1 MFIVLEGLDGA
12 GKSTQI
18 RMLRQLLAERG
29 VESEYVHFPRF
40 DAPVYGELI
49 ARFLRGEFGGVNEV
63 DPYLV
68 ALLFAGDRA
77 AAGPQIRAWI
87 AEGKAVVLDRYVYS
101 NVGFQCAKLPAGER
115 RDRLAQWILDLEF
128 GYNDLP
134 RPDLS
139 LFLDVPFAFTERKL
153 TEVRE
158 GDDRDYLQ
166 GSRDIHEDALDL
178 QRRVREVYLAPR
190 RRTIRCVWSIA
201 AIRRGRWVRPNIISK
216 NTGRAGPDTRRA
228 MRKTRTF
235 KIAANVCRL
244 ILACTFIVSGFT
256 KVIDPWGT
264 ALKVNEYLSIYGL
277 DYLQPG
283 AMVFSIWLC
292 GAELM
297 MGCMLL
303 FKVRIRLISIFAVL
317 SMVFFTLLTL
327 LSATLIPVEDCGCF
341 GEALKLTPW
350 ETFVKNV
357 VLLPMAF
364 VVWWRYR
371 PDKIFAFKPLEIVL
385 TCTFFFLAMYLGYY
399 CYIHLPLVDFL
410 PYKVGVNIR
419 EAMQA
424 PVVEPGESETVL
436 VYRNRRTGREREFSL
451 EDTEW
456 QDAENGSGST
466 PAPRA
471 KSRP

>member
-1 MFIVLEGLDGA
+1 
-12 GKSTQI
+12 
-18 RMLRQLLAERG
+18 
-29 VESEYVHFPRF
+29 
-40 DAPVYGELI
+40 
-49 ARFLRGEFGGVNEV
+49 
-63 DPYLV
+63 
-68 ALLFAGDRA
+68 
-77 AAGPQIRAWI
+77 
-87 AEGKAVVLDRYVYS
+87 
-101 NVGFQCAKLPAGER
+101 
-115 RDRLAQWILDLEF
+115 
-128 GYNDLP
+128 
-134 RPDLS
+134 
-139 LFLDVPFAFTERKL
+139 
-153 TEVRE
+153 
-158 GDDRDYLQ
+158 
-166 GSRDIHEDALDL
+166 
-178 QRRVREVYLAPR
+178 
-190 RRTIRCVWSIA
+190 
-201 AIRRGRWVRPNIISK
+201 
-216 NTGRAGPDTRRA
+216 

-419 EAMQA
+419 TT
-424 PVVEPGESETVL
+424 SEVPAVRPL
-436 VYRNRRTGREREFSL
+436 VSEFAL
-451 EDTEW
+451 R
-456 QDAENGSGST
+456 DAEGDATEEVLTMPGRVYMLCVTAFDRLPRSCARRMARLAERAREEGAHVVCLTPDPLYGVTWHELGTVEVRCYNIDASTMKTMLRADNGLVVLDDGTITSKKNC
-466 PAPRA
+466 RDI
-471 KSRP
+471 RP

>member
-1 MFIVLEGLDGA
+1 
-12 GKSTQI
+12 
-18 RMLRQLLAERG
+18 
-29 VESEYVHFPRF
+29 
-40 DAPVYGELI
+40 
-49 ARFLRGEFGGVNEV
+49 
-63 DPYLV
+63 
-68 ALLFAGDRA
+68 
-77 AAGPQIRAWI
+77 
-87 AEGKAVVLDRYVYS
+87 
-101 NVGFQCAKLPAGER
+101 
-115 RDRLAQWILDLEF
+115 
-128 GYNDLP
+128 
-134 RPDLS
+134 
-139 LFLDVPFAFTERKL
+139 
-153 TEVRE
+153 
-158 GDDRDYLQ
+158 
-166 GSRDIHEDALDL
+166 
-178 QRRVREVYLAPR
+178 
-190 RRTIRCVWSIA
+190 
-201 AIRRGRWVRPNIISK
+201 
-216 NTGRAGPDTRRA
+216 
-228 MRKTRTF
+228 
-235 KIAANVCRL
+235 
-244 ILACTFIVSGFT
+244 
-256 KVIDPWGT
+256 
-264 ALKVNEYLSIYGL
+264 
-277 DYLQPG
+277 
-283 AMVFSIWLC
+283 MVFSIWLC

-436 VYRNRRTGREREFSL
+436 VYRNRRTCRKMGVGRHPHHERSPGRETSCERIRPARRRGRRHGGGA
-451 EDTEW
+451 D
-456 QDAENGSGST
+456 DAGAGLHALRHGFRP
-466 PAPRA
+466 PAAFVRTAHGPA
-471 KSRP
+471 CGARP

>member
-1 MFIVLEGLDGA
+1 
-12 GKSTQI
+12 
-18 RMLRQLLAERG
+18 
-29 VESEYVHFPRF
+29 
-40 DAPVYGELI
+40 
-49 ARFLRGEFGGVNEV
+49 
-63 DPYLV
+63 
-68 ALLFAGDRA
+68 
-77 AAGPQIRAWI
+77 
-87 AEGKAVVLDRYVYS
+87 
-101 NVGFQCAKLPAGER
+101 
-115 RDRLAQWILDLEF
+115 
-128 GYNDLP
+128 
-134 RPDLS
+134 
-139 LFLDVPFAFTERKL
+139 
-153 TEVRE
+153 
-158 GDDRDYLQ
+158 
-166 GSRDIHEDALDL
+166 
-178 QRRVREVYLAPR
+178 
-190 RRTIRCVWSIA
+190 
-201 AIRRGRWVRPNIISK
+201 
-216 NTGRAGPDTRRA
+216 

-456 QDAENGSGST
+456 QDAVNGSGST